1 MVGAIPRE
9 VLGYFR
15 SSCTWCLP
23 VRDWAR
29 LVLGWARVQE
39 MLEASPGL
47 PVGPG
52 RQQLLRNIRG
62 KPAHAMKF
70 SWKQLILGLCS
81 LVSFPDQ
88 FSG

>member
-9 VLGYFR
+9 VLGYVC

-39 MLEASPGL
+39 MLVASPGL

-52 RQQLLRNIRG
+52 RQHCS
-62 KPAHAMKF
+62 AHPMKF

-88 FSG
+88 LSG